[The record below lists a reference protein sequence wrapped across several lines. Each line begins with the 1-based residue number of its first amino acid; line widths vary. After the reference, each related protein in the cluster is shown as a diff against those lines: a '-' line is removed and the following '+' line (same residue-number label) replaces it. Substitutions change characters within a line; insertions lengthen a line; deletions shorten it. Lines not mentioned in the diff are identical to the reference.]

1 MKHIYKNLMIWVVS
15 LFGMSLTAQTVADK
29 HKAMLPQS
37 GKLQWEK
44 TVKAMPDPQ
53 MPVTRILHDRMS
65 QSVISRSASLRATT
79 TQAMQLDSIIDCSAK
94 GEKQSKYVYQ
104 YNAQG
109 KITEKLEYS
118 WNDQGWIPNSR
129 YLYEYDV
136 NGNCLSNVYYKLNGS
151 DWRLFS
157 KEVSTYDSANH
168 LTSITE
174 NYYNIA
180 EEITS
185 QYYTEYNSKGAQTK
199 YEYKELRDGVLT
211 LTLQDQY
218 SYDSANRQT
227 HAESKF
233 LDENG
238 EWHFTLYIDYE
249 YNSQGKP
256 TLYENY
262 SWNADEGKLFLIQG
276 YYTQYD
282 DMGRNIY
289 NEQKDWNG
297 SGYERV
303 VFRVAYDENNKI
315 ILKEDLR
322 DNPDE
327 YMHSIEEYT
336 YADDDLSSTSNLKD
350 TLIRKDSGSKEVTFT
365 STDYKYNDKGHLL
378 LEETFEVDPETE
390 QRGAK
395 SSSVERTYDSQG
407 RTTVIII
414 SFYENNSILESR
426 RTEYEYIDDSG
437 NYILSYYNWDNES
450 EKWIL
455 SYKTKHEY
463 VQTGVES
470 YYYQDSSWD
479 EESGKWIVTIGYK
492 VEYEGDSNNYTQ
504 MEYSWSKDAG
514 DWVINYGYKFV
525 NETSGENHCEVIAN
539 YDVDNA
545 CWVVAESN
553 KREVT
558 DGNPKII
565 KQYSLPK
572 NDLENWQ
579 LDGISY
585 YYYSESS
592 VANESIDAVDARI
605 YTRPG
610 TIHVDME
617 GKAALSVYAANGACC
632 YQSSISGSTDV
643 SNLQRGIY
651 FVVLQS
657 DSGTKKVKVLVK

>member
-29 HKAMLPQS
+29 HKLMLPQS

-44 TVKAMPDPQ
+44 PVKAMIKPK
-53 MPVTRILHDRMS
+53 MPVVHMPHDRMN
-65 QSVISRSASLRATT
+65 QPVASRSASLRATA
-79 TQAMQLDSIIDCSAK
+79 QAMQLDSMVYCNSE
-94 GEKQSKYVYQ
+94 GEKQNKYVYQ
-104 YNAQG
+104 YNAVG
-109 KITEKLEYS
+109 KVTEEVRYS
-118 WNDQGWIPNSR
+118 WNDPNWIPNTR
-129 YLYEYDV
+129 QLYEYDE
-136 NGNCLSNVYYKLNGS
+136 NGNLLSYSNYMINGS
-151 DWRLFS
+151 EWQLYW
-157 KEVSTYDSANH
+157 KEVYTYDSSNNQIS
-168 LTSITE
+168 LSY
-174 NYYNIA
+174 NYYDA
-180 EEITS
+180 EGEMTS
-185 QYYTEYNSKGAQTK
+185 QSYYEYNSVGQPTK
-199 YEYKELRDGVLT
+199 NEYKELRNGVLT

-218 SYDSANRQT
+218 SYDSANRLT
-227 HAESKF
+227 HAESQF

-238 EWHFTLYIDYE
+238 EWHYFFYCDYG
-249 YNSQGKP
+249 YNSQGKQ
-256 TLYENY
+256 TSYENY
-262 SWNADEGKLFLIQG
+262 SWNADEGKLFLFEG

-289 NEQKDWNG
+289 NEQKNWNG

-303 VFRVAYDENNKI
+303 VFRVDYDENNKI

-322 DNPDE
+322 DNPDM
-327 YMHSIEEYT
+327 YRHSIEEYT
-336 YADDDLSSTSNLKD
+336 YVDGLSSTSNLKD
-350 TLIRKDSGSKEVTFT
+350 TLIWKDDGSKEVSYT
-365 STDYKYNDKGHLL
+365 STDYKYNDQGRLL
-378 LEETFEVDPETE
+378 LEETFDVDPETE
-390 QRGAK
+390 QRGTK
-395 SSSVERTYDSQG
+395 ISSMEMTYDSLS
-407 RTTVIII
+407 RITAMIS
-414 SFYENNSILESR
+414 SFYENNSISDR
-426 RTEYEYIDDSG
+426 DKTEYEYIDDNG
-437 NYILSYYNWDNES
+437 NYIESYYNWDNES
-450 EKWIL
+450 KDWIL
-455 SYKTKHEY
+455 SYKTKREY

-565 KQYSLPK
+565 KQYFLPE

-605 YTRPG
+605 YTRSG

>member
-322 DNPDE
+322 DNPDM
-327 YMHSIEEYT
+327 YRHSIEEYT
-336 YADDDLSSTSNLKD
+336 YVDGLSSTSNLKD
-350 TLIRKDSGSKEVTFT
+350 TLIWKDDGSKEVSYT
-365 STDYKYNDKGHLL
+365 STDYKYNDKGRLL
-378 LEETFEVDPETE
+378 LEETFDVDPETE
-390 QRGAK
+390 QRGTK
-395 SSSVERTYDSQG
+395 ISSMEMTYDSQG

-455 SYKTKHEY
+455 SYKTKREY

-565 KQYSLPK
+565 KQYFLPE

-605 YTRPG
+605 YTRSG

>member
-29 HKAMLPQS
+29 HKLMLPQS

-44 TVKAMPDPQ
+44 PVKAMIKPK
-53 MPVTRILHDRMS
+53 MPVIRPLHDRMN
-65 QSVISRSASLRATT
+65 QPVASRSASLRATA
-79 TQAMQLDSIIDCSAK
+79 QAMQLDSMVYCNSE
-94 GEKQSKYVYQ
+94 GEKQNKYVYQ
-104 YNAQG
+104 YNAVG
-109 KITEKLEYS
+109 KVTEEVRYS
-118 WNDQGWIPNSR
+118 WNDPNWIPNTR
-129 YLYEYDV
+129 QLYEYDE
-136 NGNCLSNVYYKLNGS
+136 NGNLLSYSNYMINGS
-151 DWRLFS
+151 EWQLYW
-157 KEVSTYDSANH
+157 KEVYTYDSSNNQIS
-168 LTSITE
+168 LSY
-174 NYYNIA
+174 NYYDA
-180 EEITS
+180 EGEMTS
-185 QYYTEYNSKGAQTK
+185 QYYYEYNSVGQPTK
-199 YEYKELRDGVLT
+199 YEYKELRNGVLT
-211 LTLQDQY
+211 LTLRDQY
-218 SYDSANRQT
+218 SYDSANRLT
-227 HAESKF
+227 HAESQF

-238 EWHFTLYIDYE
+238 EWHFILYVDNE

-256 TLYENY
+256 ILYENY
-262 SWNADEGKLFLIQG
+262 SWNADEGKLFLFEG

-289 NEQKDWNG
+289 NEQKNWNG

-303 VFRVAYDENNKI
+303 VFRVDYDENNKL

-395 SSSVERTYDSQG
+395 YSSVERTYDSQG

-414 SFYENNSILESR
+414 SFYENNSISDR
-426 RTEYEYIDDSG
+426 DKTEYEYIDDNG
-437 NYILSYYNWDNES
+437 NYIESYYNWDNES
-450 EKWIL
+450 KDWIL
-455 SYKTKHEY
+455 SYKTKREY

-565 KQYSLPK
+565 KQYFLPE

-592 VANESIDAVDARI
+592 VANESIDAVNARI

>member
-44 TVKAMPDPQ
+44 TVKAMPNPQ
-53 MPVTRILHDRMS
+53 MPVTRILHDRMN
-65 QSVISRSASLRATT
+65 QSVISRSASLRTAA
-79 TQAMQLDSIIDCSAK
+79 QAMQLDSIMYCDAE
-94 GEKQSKYVYQ
+94 GEKLNKYVYQ
-104 YNAQG
+104 YNTQG
-109 KITEKLEYS
+109 ETAEVLGYS
-118 WNDQGWIPNSR
+118 WSDSGWIPNSR
-129 YLYEYDV
+129 YLYEYDP
-136 NGNCLSNVYYKLNGS
+136 NGNCLSNAYYKLNDS

-174 NYYNIA
+174 NYYNTA

-185 QYYTEYNSKGAQTK
+185 QYYTEYNLTRQTK
-199 YEYKELRDGVLT
+199 YEYRELRNGVLT

-227 HAESKF
+227 HAESQF

-238 EWHFTLYIDYE
+238 EWHFTLYVDYE
-249 YNSQGKP
+249 YNSQGKR

-303 VFRVAYDENNKI
+303 VFRVDYDENNKI

-322 DNPDE
+322 DNPDM
-327 YMHSIEEYT
+327 YRHSIEEYT
-336 YADDDLSSTSNLKD
+336 YVDGLSSTSNLKD
-350 TLIRKDSGSKEVTFT
+350 TLIWKDDGSKELSYT
-365 STDYKYNDKGHLL
+365 STDYKYNDKGRLL
-378 LEETFEVDPETE
+378 LEETFDVDPETE
-390 QRGAK
+390 QRGARI
-395 SSSVERTYDSQG
+395 SSIESNYDSQG
-407 RTTVIII
+407 RTTVVIR
-414 SFYENNSILESR
+414 SFYENNSILER
-426 RTEYEYIDDSG
+426 YKTEYEYIDDSE
-437 NYILSYYNWDNES
+437 NYIESYHNWDNEN
-450 EKWIL
+450 EKWVL

-463 VQTGVES
+463 VQTGVDS

-479 EESGKWIVTIGYK
+479 KASGKWIIVSGYK
-492 VEYEGDSNNYTQ
+492 VEYEGDSDNYTQ
-504 MEYSWSKDAG
+504 MEYRWGEDVG
-514 DWVINYGYKFV
+514 DWVINLGYKSV
-525 NETSGENHCEVIAN
+525 NETSGENYCKVTAN

-545 CWVVAESN
+545 CWVVAESS

-558 DGNPKII
+558 EGNPKII

-579 LDGISY
+579 LDNISY

-605 YTRPG
+605 YTRSG

>member
-1 MKHIYKNLMIWVVS
+1 MKQIYLNLMIWTVA

-29 HKAMLPQS
+29 HKLMLPQS
-37 GKLQWEK
+37 GKLLWEK
-44 TVKAMPDPQ
+44 PVKAMIKPK
-53 MPVTRILHDRMS
+53 MPVVRMPHDRMN
-65 QSVISRSASLRATT
+65 QPVASRSASLRATA
-79 TQAMQLDSIIDCSAK
+79 QAMQLDSMVYCNSE
-94 GEKQSKYVYQ
+94 GEKQNKYVYQ
-104 YNAQG
+104 YNAVG
-109 KITEKLEYS
+109 KVTEEVRYS
-118 WNDQGWIPNSR
+118 WNDPNWIPNTR
-129 YLYEYDV
+129 QLYEYDE
-136 NGNCLSNVYYKLNGS
+136 NGNLLSYSNYMINGFEWQLYWKDVY
-151 DWRLFS
+151 
-157 KEVSTYDSANH
+157 TYDSSNNQIS
-168 LTSITE
+168 LSY
-174 NYYNIA
+174 NYYDA
-180 EEITS
+180 EGEMTS
-185 QYYTEYNSKGAQTK
+185 QSYYEYNSVGQPTK
-199 YEYKELRDGVLT
+199 YEYKELRNGVLT
-211 LTLQDQY
+211 LTLRAQY
-218 SYDSANRQT
+218 SYDSANRLT
-227 HAESKF
+227 HAESQF

-238 EWHFTLYIDYE
+238 EWHYSFYCDYG
-249 YNSQGKP
+249 YNSQGKQ
-256 TLYENY
+256 TSYENY
-262 SWNADEGKLFLIQG
+262 SWNADEGKLFLFEG

-289 NEQKDWNG
+289 NEQKNWNG

-303 VFRVAYDENNKI
+303 VFRVDYDENNKI

-414 SFYENNSILESR
+414 SFYENNSILESS
-426 RTEYEYIDDSG
+426 RTEYEYIDDNG
-437 NYILSYYNWDNES
+437 NYIESYYNWDNES

-463 VQTGVES
+463 VQTGVDS

-514 DWVINYGYKFV
+514 DWVINYGYKYV
-525 NETSGENHCEVIAN
+525 DETDGESYTHIDAE
-539 YDVDNA
+539 YDVTNNNWNIFYSDK
-545 CWVVAESN
+545 AEAT
-553 KREVT
+553 E
-558 DGNPKII
+558 GNPMII
-565 KQYSLPK
+565 KRYYLPE

-657 DSGTKKVKVLVK
+657 DSGIKKVKVLVK

>member
-29 HKAMLPQS
+29 HKLMLPQS

-44 TVKAMPDPQ
+44 PVKAMPNPQ
-53 MPVTRILHDRMS
+53 MPVTRILHDRMN

-79 TQAMQLDSIIDCSAK
+79 AQAMQLDSIIDCSPQ

-109 KITEKLEYS
+109 KITEELEYS

-136 NGNCLSNVYYKLNGS
+136 NGNCLSNAYYKLNGS

-174 NYYNIA
+174 NYYNTA

-185 QYYTEYNSKGAQTK
+185 QYYTEYNLTKQTK
-199 YEYKELRDGVLT
+199 YEYRELRNGVLT

-322 DNPDE
+322 DNPDM
-327 YMHSIEEYT
+327 YRHSIEEYT
-336 YADDDLSSTSNLKD
+336 YVDGLSSTSNLKD
-350 TLIRKDSGSKEVTFT
+350 TLIWKDDGSKEVSYT
-365 STDYKYNDKGHLL
+365 STDYKYNDQGRLL
-378 LEETFEVDPETE
+378 LKETFDVDPETE
-390 QRGAK
+390 QRGTK
-395 SSSVERTYDSQG
+395 ISSMEMTYDSLS
-407 RTTVIII
+407 RITAMIS
-414 SFYENNSILESR
+414 SFYENNSISDR
-426 RTEYEYIDDSG
+426 DKTEYEYIDDNG
-437 NYILSYYNWDNES
+437 NYIESYYNWDNES
-450 EKWIL
+450 KDWIL
-455 SYKTKHEY
+455 SYKTKREY

-479 EESGKWIVTIGYK
+479 EESGKWIISVGYK
-492 VEYEGDSNNYTQ
+492 FEYEGDSNNYTQ
-504 MEYSWSKDAG
+504 MEYSWSEDAG
-514 DWVINYGYKFV
+514 DWVINYGYRSV
-525 NETSGENHCEVIAN
+525 DETNGENHCKIIAN

-565 KQYSLPK
+565 KQYFLPE
-572 NDLENWQ
+572 NDLENWR

-592 VANESIDAVDARI
+592 VANETIDAVDARI

>member
-29 HKAMLPQS
+29 HKLMLPQS

-44 TVKAMPDPQ
+44 PVKAMIKPK
-53 MPVTRILHDRMS
+53 MPVVRMPHDRMN
-65 QSVISRSASLRATT
+65 QPVASRSASLRATA
-79 TQAMQLDSIIDCSAK
+79 QAMQLDSMVYCNSE
-94 GEKQSKYVYQ
+94 GEKQNKYVYQ
-104 YNAQG
+104 YNAVG
-109 KITEKLEYS
+109 KVTEEVRYS
-118 WNDQGWIPNSR
+118 WNDPNWIPNTR
-129 YLYEYDV
+129 QLYEYDE
-136 NGNCLSNVYYKLNGS
+136 NGNLLSYSNYMINGS
-151 DWRLFS
+151 EWQLYW
-157 KEVSTYDSANH
+157 KEVYTYDSSNNQIS
-168 LTSITE
+168 LSY
-174 NYYNIA
+174 NYYDA
-180 EEITS
+180 EGEMTS
-185 QYYTEYNSKGAQTK
+185 QSYYEYNSVGQPTK
-199 YEYKELRDGVLT
+199 NEYKELRNGVLT

-218 SYDSANRQT
+218 SYDSANRLT
-227 HAESKF
+227 HAESQF

-238 EWHFTLYIDYE
+238 EWHYFFYCDYG
-249 YNSQGKP
+249 YNSQGKQ
-256 TLYENY
+256 TSYENY
-262 SWNADEGKLFLIQG
+262 SWNADEGKLFLFEG

-289 NEQKDWNG
+289 NEQKNWNG

-303 VFRVAYDENNKI
+303 VFRVDYDENNKI

-414 SFYENNSILESR
+414 SFYENNSILESS
-426 RTEYEYIDDSG
+426 RTEYEYIDDNG
-437 NYILSYYNWDNES
+437 NYIESYYNWDNES

-463 VQTGVES
+463 VQTGVDS

-514 DWVINYGYKFV
+514 DWVINYGYKYV
-525 NETSGENHCEVIAN
+525 DETDGESYTHIDAE
-539 YDVDNA
+539 YDVTNNNWNIFYSDK
-545 CWVVAESN
+545 AEAT
-553 KREVT
+553 E
-558 DGNPKII
+558 GNPMII
-565 KQYSLPK
+565 KRYYLPE

-579 LDGISY
+579 MYGIDY

-592 VANESIDAVDARI
+592 VANEAIQAVDARI

>member
-1 MKHIYKNLMIWVVS
+1 MKQIYLNLMIWTVA

-29 HKAMLPQS
+29 HKLMLPQS
-37 GKLQWEK
+37 GKLLWEK
-44 TVKAMPDPQ
+44 PVKAMIKPK
-53 MPVTRILHDRMS
+53 MPVVRMPHDRMN
-65 QSVISRSASLRATT
+65 QPVASRSASLRATA
-79 TQAMQLDSIIDCSAK
+79 QAMQLDSMVYCNSE
-94 GEKQSKYVYQ
+94 GEKQNKYVYQ
-104 YNAQG
+104 YNAVG
-109 KITEKLEYS
+109 KVTEEVRYS
-118 WNDQGWIPNSR
+118 WNDPNWIPNTR
-129 YLYEYDV
+129 QLYEYDE
-136 NGNCLSNVYYKLNGS
+136 NGNLLSYSNYMINGS
-151 DWRLFS
+151 EWQLYW
-157 KEVSTYDSANH
+157 KEVYTYDSSNNQIS
-168 LTSITE
+168 LSY
-174 NYYNIA
+174 NYYDA
-180 EEITS
+180 EGEMTS
-185 QYYTEYNSKGAQTK
+185 QYYYEYNSVGQPTK
-199 YEYKELRDGVLT
+199 YEYKELRNGVLT
-211 LTLQDQY
+211 LTLRDQY
-218 SYDSANRQT
+218 SYDSANRLT
-227 HAESKF
+227 HAESQF

-238 EWHFTLYIDYE
+238 EWHFILYVDNE

-256 TLYENY
+256 ILYENY
-262 SWNADEGKLFLIQG
+262 SWNADEGKLFLFEG

-289 NEQKDWNG
+289 NEQKNWNG

-303 VFRVAYDENNKI
+303 VFRVDYDENNKL

-395 SSSVERTYDSQG
+395 YSSVERTYDSQG

-414 SFYENNSILESR
+414 SFYENNSISDR
-426 RTEYEYIDDSG
+426 DKTEYEYIDDNG
-437 NYILSYYNWDNES
+437 NYIESYYNWDNES
-450 EKWIL
+450 KDWIL
-455 SYKTKHEY
+455 SYKTKREY

-565 KQYSLPK
+565 KQYFLPE

-592 VANESIDAVDARI
+592 VANESIDAVNARI

-651 FVVLQS
+651 FVVLQG

>member
-29 HKAMLPQS
+29 HKLMLPQS

-44 TVKAMPDPQ
+44 PVKAMIKPK
-53 MPVTRILHDRMS
+53 MPVVRMPHDRMN
-65 QSVISRSASLRATT
+65 QPVASRSASLRATA
-79 TQAMQLDSIIDCSAK
+79 QAMQLDSMVYCNSE
-94 GEKQSKYVYQ
+94 GEKQNKYVYQ
-104 YNAQG
+104 YNAVG
-109 KITEKLEYS
+109 KVTEEVRYS
-118 WNDQGWIPNSR
+118 WNDPNWIPNTR
-129 YLYEYDV
+129 QLYEYDE
-136 NGNCLSNVYYKLNGS
+136 NGNLLSYSNYMINGS
-151 DWRLFS
+151 EWQLYWKD
-157 KEVSTYDSANH
+157 VYTYDSSNNR
-168 LTSITE
+168 TSLSY
-174 NYYNIA
+174 NYYNDEGEMI
-180 EEITS
+180 S
-185 QYYTEYNSKGAQTK
+185 QSYYEYNSVGQPTK

-218 SYDSANRQT
+218 SYDSANRLT
-227 HAESKF
+227 HAESQF

-238 EWHFTLYIDYE
+238 EWHYSFYCDYG
-249 YNSQGKP
+249 YNSQGKQ
-256 TLYENY
+256 TSYENY
-262 SWNADEGKLFLIQG
+262 SWNADEGKLFLFEG

-289 NEQKDWNG
+289 NEQKNWNG

-303 VFRVAYDENNKI
+303 VFRVDYDENNKI

-414 SFYENNSILESR
+414 SFYENNSILESS
-426 RTEYEYIDDSG
+426 RTEYEYIDDNG
-437 NYILSYYNWDNES
+437 NYIESYYNWDNES

-463 VQTGVES
+463 VQTGVDS

-514 DWVINYGYKFV
+514 DWVINYGYKYV
-525 NETSGENHCEVIAN
+525 DETDGESYTHIDAE
-539 YDVDNA
+539 YDVTNNNWNIFYSDK
-545 CWVVAESN
+545 AEAT
-553 KREVT
+553 E
-558 DGNPKII
+558 GNPMII
-565 KQYSLPK
+565 KRYYLPE

-651 FVVLQS
+651 FVVLQG

>member
-29 HKAMLPQS
+29 HKLMLPQS

-44 TVKAMPDPQ
+44 PVKAMIKPK
-53 MPVTRILHDRMS
+53 MPVVRMPHDRMN
-65 QSVISRSASLRATT
+65 QPVASRSASLRATA
-79 TQAMQLDSIIDCSAK
+79 QAMQLDSMVYCNSE
-94 GEKQSKYVYQ
+94 GEKQNKYVYQ
-104 YNAQG
+104 YNAVG
-109 KITEKLEYS
+109 KVTEEVRYS
-118 WNDQGWIPNSR
+118 WNDPNWIPNTR
-129 YLYEYDV
+129 QLYEYDE
-136 NGNCLSNVYYKLNGS
+136 NGNLLSYSNYMINGS
-151 DWRLFS
+151 EWQLYWKD
-157 KEVSTYDSANH
+157 VYTYDSSNNQIS
-168 LTSITE
+168 LSY
-174 NYYNIA
+174 NYYDA
-180 EEITS
+180 EGEMTS
-185 QYYTEYNSKGAQTK
+185 QSYYEYNSVGQPTK
-199 YEYKELRDGVLT
+199 YEYKELRNGVLT

-218 SYDSANRQT
+218 SYDSANRLT
-227 HAESKF
+227 HAESQF

-238 EWHFTLYIDYE
+238 EWHYSFYCDYG
-249 YNSQGKP
+249 YNSQGKQ
-256 TLYENY
+256 TSYENY
-262 SWNADEGKLFLIQG
+262 SWNADEGKLFLFEG

-289 NEQKDWNG
+289 NEQKNWNG

-303 VFRVAYDENNKI
+303 VFRVDYDENNKI

-414 SFYENNSILESR
+414 SFYENNSILESS
-426 RTEYEYIDDSG
+426 RTEYEYIDDNG
-437 NYILSYYNWDNES
+437 NYIESYYNWDNES

-463 VQTGVES
+463 VQTGVDS

-514 DWVINYGYKFV
+514 DWVINYGYKYV
-525 NETSGENHCEVIAN
+525 DETDGESYAHIDAE
-539 YDVDNA
+539 YDVTNNNWNIFYSDK
-545 CWVVAESN
+545 AEAT
-553 KREVT
+553 E
-558 DGNPKII
+558 GNPMII
-565 KQYSLPK
+565 KRYYLPE